1 MCHVALAGYL
11 MLLGKNKP
19 LDPNKDEQYTP
30 KWLFD
35 RMGIVFDLDVA
46 APIGGAPYVPAHR
59 HYTREQD
66 GLVQPWEGFVYMN
79 PPYSKAKPW
88 VEKFIAHGQGIAL
101 LPFSK
106 ALWMID
112 IWNKSSAV
120 SPVYD
125 VKFHLP
131 DGKNQ
136 GIFMPVALF
145 GMGNR
150 AKEIL
155 IKAKISKV
163 R

>member
-1 MCHVALAGYL
+1 

-19 LDPNKDEQYTP
+19 IDPNKDEQYTP

-35 RMGIVFDLDVA
+35 RMGIHFDLDVA
-46 APIGGAPYVPAHR
+46 APIGGAPNVPTNR
-59 HYTREQD
+59 YYTKEQD
-66 GLVQPWEGFVYMN
+66 GLAQPWTGFIFMN

-88 VEKFIAHGQGIAL
+88 VEKFIAHGHGIAL

-106 ALWMID
+106 AHWMID
-112 IWNKSSAV
+112 IWNKSSAI

-125 VKFHLP
+125 VKFELP
-131 DGKNQ
+131 GGKNQ

-145 GMGNR
+145 GMGGL
-150 AKEIL
+150 AKKIL
-155 IKAKISKV
+155 QDAEISKV

>member
-1 MCHVALAGYL
+1 

-46 APIGGAPYVPAHR
+46 APTGGAPHVPAR
-59 HYTREQD
+59 KYYTKADDALTQA
-66 GLVQPWEGFVYMN
+66 WEGFIFMN
-79 PPYSKAKPW
+79 PPYSKPKLW
-88 VEKFIAHGQGIAL
+88 VEKFIEHGNGIAL

-106 ALWMID
+106 ALWMVD
-112 IWNKSSAV
+112 IWNHSSAI

-125 VKFHLP
+125 VKFQLP
-131 DGKNQ
+131 TGKTQ

-145 GMGNR
+145 GMGKK
-150 AKEIL
+150 AKEII
-155 IKAKISKV
+155 IKAEISKV

>member
-1 MCHVALAGYL
+1 

-30 KWLFD
+30 KWMFD
-35 RMGIVFDLDVA
+35 RMGTRFDLDVA
-46 APIGGAPYVPAHR
+46 APIGGAANVPANR
-59 HYTREQD
+59 YYTKEDD
-66 GLVQPWEGFVYMN
+66 GLNQPWKGFVFMN
-79 PPYSKAKPW
+79 PPYSNAKPW
-88 VEKFIAHGQGIAL
+88 VEKFIKHSNGIAL

-112 IWNKSSAV
+112 IWNQSSAI

-125 VKFHLP
+125 VKFDLP
-131 DGKNQ
+131 NGNKQ

-145 GMGNR
+145 GMGDK
-150 AKEIL
+150 AKEVL
-155 IKAKISKV
+155 IHAEISKV

>member
-1 MCHVALAGYL
+1 

-19 LDPNKDEQYTP
+19 IDPNKDEQYTP

-46 APIGGAPYVPAHR
+46 APRGGAPHVPAR
-59 HYTREQD
+59 RYYTKEDNSLTQAW
-66 GLVQPWEGFVYMN
+66 QGFVFMN

-88 VEKFIAHGQGIAL
+88 VEKFISHGQGIAL

-106 ALWMID
+106 ALWMVD
-112 IWNKSSAV
+112 IWNQSSAI

-125 VKFHLP
+125 VKFELP
-131 DGKNQ
+131 NGKTQ

-145 GMGNR
+145 GMGEL
-150 AKEIL
+150 AYEI
-155 IKAKISKV
+155 ITKAEVSKV

>member
-1 MCHVALAGYL
+1 

-35 RMGIVFDLDVA
+35 RMGTQFHLDVA
-46 APIGGAPYVPAHR
+46 APKGGAVNVPADKY
-59 HYTREQD
+59 YTVEDD
-66 GLVQPWEGFVYMN
+66 GLAQDWARLVWMN

-88 VEKFIAHGQGIAL
+88 VNKFIEHGNGIAL

-106 ALWMID
+106 AHWMMELWS
-112 IWNKSSAV
+112 KCSAI

-125 VKFHLP
+125 VKFELP
-131 DGKNQ
+131 NNKTQ

-145 GMGNR
+145 AMGEQARQIVIN
-150 AKEIL
+150 AN
-155 IKAKISKV
+155 ISKV